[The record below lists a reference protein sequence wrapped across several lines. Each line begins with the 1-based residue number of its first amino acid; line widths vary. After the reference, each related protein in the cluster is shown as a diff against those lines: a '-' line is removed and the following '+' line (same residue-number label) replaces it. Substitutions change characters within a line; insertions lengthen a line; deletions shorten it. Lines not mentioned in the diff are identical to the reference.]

1 MCDPHLLAE
10 LYVKGYCGLVAK
22 ILLKIF
28 EFLKIRKAVQEN
40 AEKGMNE
47 TSVLTLKDLLEEV
60 KI

>member
-10 LYVKGYCGLVAK
+10 LYVKGYSGLVAK

-28 EFLKIRKAVQEN
+28 EFLKMRKAVHEN
-40 AEKGMNE
+40 SEKGMNE
-47 TSVLTLKDLLEEV
+47 TSIITLKDLLEEV